1 MLYPEVISSGFFHI
15 NVSTFTTFSVSGGS
29 NFLIKICQI
38 VATMIVIS
46 GFNEFYKFN
55 FWWVLAI
62 WHNCA
67 LQSKREFL
75 SRHSSQVMHQL
86 ARTAHHSVLYMVTYT
101 YVERGCGSF
110 ILYAIWAMGPI

>member
-1 MLYPEVISSGFFHI
+1 MS
-15 NVSTFTTFSVSGGS
+15 
-29 NFLIKICQI
+29 
-38 VATMIVIS
+38 MI
-46 GFNEFYKFN
+46 GRFNEFN
-55 FWWVLAI
+55 FWRVFAI

-101 YVERGCGSF
+101 YCICRAGLRK
-110 ILYAIWAMGPI
+110 LYPVCHMGHGAHLT